1 MSGLSIVSD
10 EEYPQASVN
19 LSLFESSDEDSA
31 YLKTTNL
38 SFSIFSEEFRQY
50 HQSLVAQEESPLP
63 LSLDFRPSKS
73 ELTDFTKDSE
83 QEYKRA
89 KHRNQEQAGEIEE
102 LRRRTKLSQI
112 QIEAAKQEFKQT
124 QSRNSELLS
133 YLNQV
138 KAGLLP
144 VLLRI
149 EQKLGETGEGPPDS
163 QCSPEEFVRYTRE
176 LSAKVA
182 KRKMK
187 SEPQ

>member
-10 EEYPQASVN
+10 EDYPQSNVN

-31 YLKTTNL
+31 YLKTSNL
-38 SFSIFSEEFRQY
+38 SFPIFSEEFRLY
-50 HQSLVAQEESPLP
+50 HQN
-63 LSLDFRPSKS
+63 
-73 ELTDFTKDSE
+73 SE

-102 LRRRTKLSQI
+102 LRRRTKLSQV

-133 YLNQV
+133 YLDQV
-138 KAGLLP
+138 KAGLMP

-149 EQKLGETGEGPPDS
+149 EQKLGESKEVPIDG

-182 KRKMK
+182 KKKM
-187 SEPQ
+187 